1 METLFII
8 ACMIMSGLLVWGIGW
23 YCLLAGGIATAFMML
38 LFRIASH
45 N

>member
-23 YCLLAGGIATAFMML
+23 YYLLAGGLATAVMMV
-38 LFRIASH
+38 LFKIASH